1 MSGKVTDNL
10 GRASGLSKAVAGGA
24 GKILQVVTGT
34 SATEVSVTGTSYTD
48 SGLDVAIT
56 PSASSSLIYVLAAT
70 GVYQA
75 GGYAGYLSLFRDST
89 NLAGDNSPDHM
100 NSMWASTNG
109 NNVITP
115 FCISFLDSPSST
127 SSITYSLYAKAQT
140 SGQATK
146 VVASGPVSSIIA
158 MEIDGS

>member
-10 GRASGLSKAVAGGA
+10 GRASGLSKAVAAGGA

-34 SATEVSVTGTSYTD
+34 SSTEVSVTATSYTD

-56 PSASSSLIYVLAAT
+56 PSASSSLIYIIAAT
-70 GVYQA
+70 GVYQT
-75 GGYAGYLSLFRDST
+75 GGYAGYITLYRDSS
-89 NLAGDNSPDHM
+89 NLADPGTIMTPN
-100 NSMWASTNG
+100 WASTNG
-109 NNVITP
+109 NNIITP
-115 FCISFLDSPSST
+115 LGITFLDSPSST
-127 SSITYSLYAKAQT
+127 SEITYSIYAKVQT

-146 VVASGPVSSIIA
+146 VVAGGPVNSIVA